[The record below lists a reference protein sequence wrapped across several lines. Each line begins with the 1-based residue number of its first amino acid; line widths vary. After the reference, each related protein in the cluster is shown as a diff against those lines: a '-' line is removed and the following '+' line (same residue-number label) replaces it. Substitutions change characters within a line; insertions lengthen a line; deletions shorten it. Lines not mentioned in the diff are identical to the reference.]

1 MYIDNIVIP
10 TIYLKGRLFIPTN
23 SKAII
28 IFVHGSGSN
37 RFSIRNEFI
46 SKHFSEQEFATLLI
60 DLLSEKEKQEDAV
73 SKHIRF
79 DVELLTQRLI
89 SITKWVLNNQLTKHL
104 LVGYFSSSSGTAA
117 ALNASIAFN
126 EVKAIVSRGG
136 RTDLIEE
143 NVLHKIITPSLFI
156 VGEKDDLIIK
166 FTKRAYKEIIN
177 TNSKEISIIPKACHF
192 FEEPGKME
200 EVSNIALD
208 WFKFHIL
215 ENEKPFVNNYK
226 IKPSKT
232 ILSSFNP
239 SSFKLKFQIKFTNRY
254 SAGLILANILNKYKN
269 KNNIAVVGIPRG
281 GVIIADVVARKLFLH
296 SFNILLSKRL
306 RNPFNYENTIGSVF
320 QDGSVYLIPESK
332 NFSNEYIQM
341 EIKRRKKELEKQ
353 SSFFGIYNELYDFKN
368 KTIVLVDDGC
378 YTGSTM
384 IVTSRWFRYHRT
396 NNIIAALPVIS
407 KYTYQLLSKN
417 VDVIEYVLRPKK
429 FESVEDYY
437 QDFSPISE
445 GKIIQLL
452 NQRQSGSFK
461 N

>member
-46 SKHFSEQEFATLLI
+46 SKHFNEQEFATLLI

-232 ILSSFNP
+232 ALSFFNS
-239 SSFKLKFQIKFTNRY
+239 SSFKLKFQVKFTDRY
-254 SAGLILANILNKYKN
+254 SAGFVQNHLSFYSGLYYRNKMILCVSRYLKIDILSTVEY
-269 KNNIAVVGIPRG
+269 
-281 GVIIADVVARKLFLH
+281 L
-296 SFNILLSKRL
+296 KRL
-306 RNPFNYENTIGSVF
+306 VN
-320 QDGSVYLIPESK
+320 L
-332 NFSNEYIQM
+332 
-341 EIKRRKKELEKQ
+341 
-353 SSFFGIYNELYDFKN
+353 
-368 KTIVLVDDGC
+368 
-378 YTGSTM
+378 
-384 IVTSRWFRYHRT
+384 
-396 NNIIAALPVIS
+396 
-407 KYTYQLLSKN
+407 
-417 VDVIEYVLRPKK
+417 
-429 FESVEDYY
+429 
-437 QDFSPISE
+437 
-445 GKIIQLL
+445 
-452 NQRQSGSFK
+452 
-461 N
+461 